1 MAEADR
7 PGGGDGANGS
17 GDDAGRAARLR
28 VYRGGRARTDRA
40 RPASPG
46 EVARRLSALERR
58 VEKALAAAGAGRDT
72 IGAEVVQA
80 VTDGTLGA
88 LATLQ
93 RLTFRDVRSTI
104 EGWSALAGDLEQD
117 LAGALFEALYR
128 YWWRVE
134 AVGLERVPARGRV
147 VVVANRSGALLPY
160 DAFMIRVAL
169 ATEHPAHRAAHPLL
183 EDWLARL
190 PLLGTALAR
199 AGGARGGTAGLRRL
213 LARDEVVV
221 VCPEATPAKLF
232 RDRYR
237 LAQFGRA
244 AFARI
249 AIETG
254 SPIVPV
260 GVIGAEE
267 THPVLARID
276 LAGRILGL
284 PTLPITPT
292 FPWLGLAGLV
302 PLPSKWIL
310 MVGEPLD
317 VAARH
322 APGDA
327 RQPAAV
333 ARLRDQVRERLQALV
348 LEGLRRRRSIFR
360 G

>member
-1 MAEADR
+1 MSEADR
-7 PGGGDGANGS
+7 PGGDGPGGDP
-17 GDDAGRAARLR
+17 DDASRAARLR
-28 VYRGGRARTDRA
+28 VYRGGRARAARA
-40 RPASPG
+40 QPASPG

-58 VEKALAAAGAGRDT
+58 VEKALAASSGGRDAV
-72 IGAEVVQA
+72 GADVVRSITDQA
-80 VTDGTLGA
+80 LDAVA
-88 LATLQ
+88 RVR
-93 RLTFRDVRSTI
+93 RLTLRDLRSAV
-104 EGWSALAGDLEQD
+104 ESWSALAEELEQD
-117 LAGALFEALYR
+117 VSGTVLEALYR

-147 VVVANRSGALLPY
+147 LVVANRGGALFPY
-160 DAFMIRVAL
+160 DELMIQVAL
-169 ATEHPAHRAAHPLL
+169 ATEHPARRAARLL
-183 EDWLARL
+183 LDDWLARL
-190 PLLGTALAR
+190 PLVGAALAR
-199 AGGARGGTAGLRRL
+199 AGGARGGTTSLRRL
-213 LARDEVVV
+213 LLHDEAVI
-221 VCPEATPAKLF
+221 VCPEASQAKLF

-244 AFARI
+244 GFARL

-254 SPIVPV
+254 TPIVPV

-267 THPVLARID
+267 IHPVLARLD
-276 LAGRILGL
+276 LPGRFLGL

-310 MVGEPLD
+310 LVGEPLD

-322 APGDA
+322 SPADA
-327 RQPAAV
+327 SQPAIV

>member
-1 MAEADR
+1 MSEADR
-7 PGGGDGANGS
+7 PGGDGPGGEDEDS
-17 GDDAGRAARLR
+17 TRAARLR
-28 VYRGGRARTDRA
+28 VYAGGRARAGRP

-58 VEKALAAAGAGRDT
+58 VEKALAATSARRDGLGAD
-72 IGAEVVQA
+72 VVRSLTDQA
-80 VTDGTLGA
+80 LGA
-88 LATLQ
+88 LASVR
-93 RLTFRDVRSTI
+93 RLTPRDLRSAAERWSGLG
-104 EGWSALAGDLEQD
+104 EGLEQD
-117 LAGALFEALYR
+117 VNETVLEALYR

-147 VVVANRSGALLPY
+147 LVVANRSGALFPY
-160 DAFMIRVAL
+160 DTFMIRVAL
-169 ATEHPAHRAAHPLL
+169 ATEHPARRGARPLL
-183 EDWLARL
+183 DDWLARL
-190 PLLGTALAR
+190 PLVGPALAR
-199 AGGARGGTAGLRRL
+199 AGAVRGGTTSLRRL
-213 LARDEVVV
+213 LAHEEAVIL
-221 VCPEATPAKLF
+221 CPEGTPAKLF

-237 LAQFGRA
+237 LAHFGRA
-244 AFARI
+244 AFARL

-254 SPIVPV
+254 TPIVPV
-260 GVIGAEE
+260 GVVGAEE
-267 THPVLARID
+267 IHPVLARFD
-276 LAGRILGL
+276 LPGRLLGL

-322 APGDA
+322 SPADA
-327 RQPAAV
+327 SQPAVV